1 MREES
6 HLDDMR
12 AALRGDFDRLAERR
26 GSQELM
32 HVSADEASAGPELEP
47 VEEHPPPA
55 RRSLLGRLGFLPHS

>member
-6 HLDDMR
+6 HLEDMR

-32 HVSADEASAGPELEP
+32 QVSADEANAGAELAP

-55 RRSLLGRLGFLPHS
+55 RRALLGRLRLFPHS